1 MYHIFRQVW
10 RTVGNLLPFQKSS
23 VAEDWGCSRC
33 LKAIGAINFLLAY
46 VIFSLTLETQNY
58 NTTKVNRIRTYT
70 VEGFVGAVKGHV
82 VCDECEMPLVNVD
95 SVGFEDGAN
104 FSHSEKD

>member
-46 VIFSLTLETQNY
+46 VIFSLTLICI
-58 NTTKVNRIRTYT
+58 TKVNRIRTYT